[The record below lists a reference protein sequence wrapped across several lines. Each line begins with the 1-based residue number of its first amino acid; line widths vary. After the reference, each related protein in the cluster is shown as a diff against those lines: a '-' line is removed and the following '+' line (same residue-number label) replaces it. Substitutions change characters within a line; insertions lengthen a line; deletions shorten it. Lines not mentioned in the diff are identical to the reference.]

1 MDNNAEETK
10 RYRVNEGKR
19 KTSSVKLRE
28 NIIKQCAAKKINIS
42 EACEKHL
49 IEILGKKDAETACEI
64 ILATLK
70 NTVELTDPADA
81 MKNREHNEKT
91 VQKLLSIMRGIILM
105 IERDVYK
112 K

>member
-1 MDNNAEETK
+1 MDNEGDVK

-42 EACEKHL
+42 EVCEKHL
-49 IEILGKKDAETACEI
+49 IEVLGKKDAEQACDI
-64 ILATLK
+64 ILATLR

-81 MKNREHNEKT
+81 MKNRERTEKT
-91 VQKLLSIMRGIILM
+91 IEKLLAIMKGIILM